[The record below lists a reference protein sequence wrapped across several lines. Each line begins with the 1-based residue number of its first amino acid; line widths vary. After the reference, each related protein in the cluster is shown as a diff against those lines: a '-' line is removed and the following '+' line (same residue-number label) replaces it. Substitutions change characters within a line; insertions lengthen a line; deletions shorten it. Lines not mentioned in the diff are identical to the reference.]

1 MDETWTLAELVAE
14 AASWIATLPPPKNGQ
29 VRAVPDDRTV
39 RYYTALGL
47 LDRPASMRGRTA
59 IYGKRHL
66 AQVIAIK
73 RLQSA
78 GHSLADIQGMWPT
91 LDDLTL
97 ARLTGVTL
105 PARAQ
110 ATRQE
115 FWKKAPASSVEATRP
130 QTIDTPKAGA
140 RWGFEQSKLG
150 TGSGVEAHKPAAGS
164 GVEAHK
170 PGAGSGVEA
179 HKPAA
184 GSGVEA
190 HKPGAG
196 SGVEAHTPAAGSGV
210 EAHTSV
216 APVEVRIELAP
227 GAVVSIALPE
237 GASLTSADVHA
248 LRAAAAPF
256 VAELAKRGLTAPSR
270 GTLEE
275 L

>member
-1 MDETWTLAELVAE
+1 MWTLPELVAE

-29 VRAVPDDRTV
+29 VRAVPDERTV
-39 RYYTALGL
+39 RYYAAQGL
-47 LDRPASMRGRTA
+47 LDRPSAMRGRTA

-78 GHSLADIQGMWPT
+78 GHSLADITAMWPT

-105 PARAQ
+105 PARA
-110 ATRQE
+110 ARHE
-115 FWKKAPASSVEATRP
+115 FWKKAPASSVP
-130 QTIDTPKAGA
+130 SPKP
-140 RWGFEQSKLG
+140 
-150 TGSGVEAHKPAAGS
+150 VAA
-164 GVEAHK
+164 
-170 PGAGSGVEA
+170 
-179 HKPAA
+179 
-184 GSGVEA
+184 
-190 HKPGAG
+190 
-196 SGVEAHTPAAGSGV
+196 
-210 EAHTSV
+210 

-248 LRAAAAPF
+248 LRVAAAPF
-256 VAELAKRGLTAPSR
+256 VAELAKRGLTAPGR
-270 GTLEE
+270 GNLEE